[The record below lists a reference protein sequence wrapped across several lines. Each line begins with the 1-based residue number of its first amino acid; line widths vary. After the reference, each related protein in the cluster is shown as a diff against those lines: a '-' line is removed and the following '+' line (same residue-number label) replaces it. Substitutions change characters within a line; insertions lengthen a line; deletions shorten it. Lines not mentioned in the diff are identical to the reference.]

1 MDWKKLKE
9 IGVAVYK
16 LEDWKDKKRYL
27 VFLARCWLNQKAVG
41 KHLDF
46 LTATPLRRK
55 MLQGTPQLLDQAT
68 RQIFYKNSTI
78 DERVHFVQEHIT
90 LMEEL
95 FTPELLEKVYLRH
108 ERLPLWRIE
117 FQNKPLWLYIGL
129 HDGQQK
135 EGCISLEIVHDTEDL
150 QNFDWG
156 EGRHLYQI
164 VFAMAKNDEGELYIR
179 VGALQGLANG
189 LDLIKD
195 ATKTFFGYRPKNLMF
210 WCLRSFAETIGAK
223 YITAVSNRG
232 YYAMNHFRLNRKLK
246 VDLNEFWEE
255 AGGRQTSDYRFY
267 RLEIGEYRKD
277 MSELK
282 PSKRAQHRRRFEFLD
297 NVKATIKENLQ
308 KYLR

>member
-1 MDWKKLKE
+1 MNWKKLKE

-41 KHLDF
+41 DHLDF
-46 LTATPLRRK
+46 LTATPLRQK

-78 DERVHFVQEHIT
+78 EERVRFVQEHIT

-95 FTPELLEKVYLRH
+95 FTPELLEKVYLHH
-108 ERLPLWRIE
+108 ERVPLWRIE
-117 FQNKPLWLYIGL
+117 FQDKPLWLYIGL

-164 VFAMAKNDEGELYIR
+164 VFALARNEAGELYIR
-179 VGALQGLANG
+179 VGALQGLNRG

-210 WCLRSFAETIGAK
+210 WCLRSFAEAIGAK

-232 YYAMNHFRLNRKLK
+232 YYAMNHFRLDRKLK

-255 AGGRQTSDYRFY
+255 AGGSQTPDYRFY
-267 RLEIGEYRKD
+267 RLEIEEYRKD

-297 NVKATIKENLQ
+297 KVKAAIKENLQ